1 MLRTENCVICGKK
14 AIGWRGCVI
23 GSKRYALG
31 NRMSVKVAAG
41 RCSEHEEVEIES
53 DMKYEPNRDGVCVPL
68 FSR

>member
-31 NRMSVKVAAG
+31 NLMPVKVAAG
-41 RCSEHEEVEIES
+41 RCSEHEEVEIETE
-53 DMKYEPNRDGVCVPL
+53 MKYDPDRDGVCVPL
-68 FSR
+68 FSK